1 MEQYYNS
8 SKTITIMSRFYK
20 IYAVQVVLTF
30 GLIILLTALAS
41 THQEPVQDSTQAD
54 STLTKEFLEYQRE
67 DSLSNKKIRTTNQRL
82 RKSNR
87 SIQKSRT
94 KKEII

>member
-1 MEQYYNS
+1 
-8 SKTITIMSRFYK
+8 MSRFYK

-67 DSLSNKKIRTTNQRL
+67 DSLSNKRLEQLTKGYENQTDRF
-82 RKSNR
+82 KKAV
-87 SIQKSRT
+87 QK
-94 KKEII
+94 KK